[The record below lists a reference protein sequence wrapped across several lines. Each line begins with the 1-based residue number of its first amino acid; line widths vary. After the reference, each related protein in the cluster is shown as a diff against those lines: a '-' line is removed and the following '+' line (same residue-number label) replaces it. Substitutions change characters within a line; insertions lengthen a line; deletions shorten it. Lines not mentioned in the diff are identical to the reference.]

1 MANKNK
7 GMSLEAVLDE
17 ERRDVLDLLQRT
29 AKEKAAAKAE
39 RASSPFANQRSPVRS
54 MLDVGDAPSANRR
67 KSAGSS
73 SSSVSTRPPIRS
85 MLDISTPPLSPPPIR
100 SMLDVGSNGNT
111 SVRPAAPSRSAQTSP
126 TEAHHRTRTAAG
138 PHPRSLSD
146 AATRP
151 ASFGTR
157 ASVGK
162 KEDAYQFSGFLPTNL
177 GSVMPKRSQGGK
189 KSSLPSAMSEVI
201 RGADLSLFGSRD
213 RDRHHSIATTGVG
226 NSNSKSKSPHNRF
239 NIRSS
244 SPAMGSD
251 SDLVLDNGTH
261 IDSNNAYRKLSDS
274 NLAHSRGGLSA
285 LAERGQRRRTGSK
298 SSEGPSG
305 ARLQKDHTN
314 MEGEEYSSD
323 DDYGSNSDDERRGRK
338 KTAGKSGATEKT
350 TLGMGRAKGP
360 RTALSLMAAAEE
372 ERKCLALNAVFRI

>member
-1 MANKNK
+1 
-7 GMSLEAVLDE
+7 MSLEAVLDE

-67 KSAGSS
+67 KSAGSTAS
-73 SSSVSTRPPIRS
+73 TVSTRPPIRS
-85 MLDISTPPLSPPPIR
+85 MLDISTPPLSPPPVR
-100 SMLDVGSNGNT
+100 SMLDVGSNGNA

-126 TEAHHRTRTAAG
+126 TEAHHRTRTSAG

-157 ASVGK
+157 SSAGK
-162 KEDAYQFSGFLPTNL
+162 KEDPYQLSGFMPSNL
-177 GSVMPKRSQGGK
+177 GAVMPKRSQGGK

-213 RDRHHSIATTGVG
+213 RERHSIATTGVG
-226 NSNSKSKSPHNRF
+226 SSNSKSRSPHNRF
-239 NIRSS
+239 NMRSS

-274 NLAHSRGGLSA
+274 NLAHSKGGLSA
-285 LAERGQRRRTGSK
+285 LAERGQRRRVGSK
-298 SSEGPSG
+298 GSEGPSG

-314 MEGEEYSSD
+314 MDGDEFSSD
-323 DDYGSNSDDERRGRK
+323 DDVSDSDDEHRGRK
-338 KTAGKSGATEKT
+338 KTAGKSGTPEKT
-350 TLGMGRAKGP
+350 TLGLGRAKGP

-372 ERKCLALNAVFRI
+372 ERECGKFSEVLQN

>member
-1 MANKNK
+1 M
-7 GMSLEAVLDE
+7 DE

-67 KSAGSS
+67 KSAGSTA
-73 SSSVSTRPPIRS
+73 SSVSTRPPIRS

-100 SMLDVGSNGNT
+100 SMLDVGSNGNA
-111 SVRPAAPSRSAQTSP
+111 SVRPVAPSRSAQTSP
-126 TEAHHRTRTAAG
+126 TEVHHRTRTSTG

-157 ASVGK
+157 ASAAK
-162 KEDAYQFSGFLPTNL
+162 KEDPYQFSGFLPSNI
-177 GSVMPKRSQGGK
+177 GAVMPKRSQGGK
-189 KSSLPSAMSEVI
+189 KGSLPSAMSEVI

-226 NSNSKSKSPHNRF
+226 SSNSKSRSPHNRF
-239 NIRSS
+239 NLRSS

-285 LAERGQRRRTGSK
+285 LAERGQRKRTGSK
-298 SSEGPSG
+298 GSEGSSG

-314 MEGEEYSSD
+314 MDGDDFSSD
-323 DDYGSNSDDERRGRK
+323 DDGSESDDERRGRK
-338 KTAGKSGATEKT
+338 KTAGKSGTPEKT

-372 ERKCLALNAVFRI
+372 EREYCGLDILLRN